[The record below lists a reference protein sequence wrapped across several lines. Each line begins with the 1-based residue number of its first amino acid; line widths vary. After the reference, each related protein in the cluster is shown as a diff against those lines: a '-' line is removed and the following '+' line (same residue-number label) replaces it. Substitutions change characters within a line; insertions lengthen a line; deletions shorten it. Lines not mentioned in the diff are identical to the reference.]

1 MKSRISNN
9 LDGAA
14 DMGTYFE
21 MPLRKF
27 ISQMPQYAGM
37 IYNSQIDIEDTNY
50 IVRFRFKKNG
60 VIDLEIGYPEDV
72 EWRIGQPDRSKKL
85 SYPASYEDMEKLL
98 DEELAQGGSFIVLP
112 MRAFIEKHPE
122 AKEALKKFN
131 SDSNAVCFFRS
142 NNNVMRMI
150 IGEIGNSDDDWKR
163 MIQSFDW

>member
-21 MPLRKF
+21 MPLHKF
-27 ISQMPQYAGM
+27 ILQMPQYAGM

-50 IVRFRFKKNG
+50 IVRF
-60 VIDLEIGYPEDV
+60 L
-72 EWRIGQPDRSKKL
+72 
-85 SYPASYEDMEKLL
+85 
-98 DEELAQGGSFIVLP
+98 
-112 MRAFIEKHPE
+112 
-122 AKEALKKFN
+122 
-131 SDSNAVCFFRS
+131 RS

-150 IGEIGNSDDDWKR
+150 IGEIGNSNDDWKR

>member
-27 ISQMPQYAGM
+27 ILQMPQYAGM

-60 VIDLEIGYPEDV
+60 VIDLN
-72 EWRIGQPDRSKKL
+72 L
-85 SYPASYEDMEKLL
+85 S
-98 DEELAQGGSFIVLP
+98 GT
-112 MRAFIEKHPE
+112 
-122 AKEALKKFN
+122 
-131 SDSNAVCFFRS
+131 
-142 NNNVMRMI
+142 
-150 IGEIGNSDDDWKR
+150 
-163 MIQSFDW
+163 